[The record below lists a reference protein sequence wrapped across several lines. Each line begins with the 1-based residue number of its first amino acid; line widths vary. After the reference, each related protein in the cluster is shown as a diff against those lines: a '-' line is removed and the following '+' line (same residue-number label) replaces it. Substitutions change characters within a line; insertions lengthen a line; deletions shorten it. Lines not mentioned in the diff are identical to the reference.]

1 MMQTKG
7 PLTEDGR
14 FVVVI
19 DGSPTDTDQVKW
31 AVGLAQRAQAHLE
44 IVHASSVTEWSAAMA
59 ASLETS
65 DYPARIR
72 NAAQQRLEE
81 AVQSAHELDPGIE
94 VDSKIVELS
103 AAKMAESI
111 SADATLL
118 ILAADKSGP
127 LRDIA
132 FGHSATTV
140 INAASCPTLVWR
152 ARGDDVATQ
161 EGPVV
166 VGVDGSDPSKRAL
179 AAAFDLAHVL
189 GVELLV
195 VHVGASSET
204 DGLYYSLSVD
214 WSHLREAE
222 RKWLQSMVDAY
233 HDDYPTVSVRALSV
247 GASVARELRALSG
260 TAQVVVVGSRGRGR
274 LSAAV
279 LGSVSQNLVHHA
291 DCPVL
296 VVH

>member
-31 AVGLAQRAQAHLE
+31 AVGLAQRAQ
-44 IVHASSVTEWSAAMA
+44 VHASSVTEWSAAMA

-65 DYPARIR
+65 DYPSRIR

-166 VGVDGSDPSKRAL
+166 VGVDGSDPS
-179 AAAFDLAHVL
+179 AAFDLAHVL

>member
-65 DYPARIR
+65 DYPSRIR

-152 ARGDDVATQ
+152 RVATT
-161 EGPVV
+161 
-166 VGVDGSDPSKRAL
+166 SRRRRA
-179 AAAFDLAHVL
+179 
-189 GVELLV
+189 
-195 VHVGASSET
+195 
-204 DGLYYSLSVD
+204 
-214 WSHLREAE
+214 
-222 RKWLQSMVDAY
+222 QS
-233 HDDYPTVSVRALSV
+233 
-247 GASVARELRALSG
+247 
-260 TAQVVVVGSRGRGR
+260 
-274 LSAAV
+274 
-279 LGSVSQNLVHHA
+279 
-291 DCPVL
+291 
-296 VVH
+296 